1 MKITQALLDD
11 WASPEGYS
19 DFQDDRYKILPA
31 GGGYFRVY
39 NPDSKTVAIEANN
52 DGWRGQT
59 KTLPVW
65 IKWEGPSLDLMAE
78 PEFTLEEMAIA
89 EEIIHHE

>member
-1 MKITQALLDD
+1 MKITQELLDD
-11 WASPEGYS
+11 WSSPVGYS
-19 DFQDDRYKILPA
+19 DFQDDRYKIIST
-31 GGGYFRVY
+31 GDGYFRVY
-39 NPDSKTVAIEANN
+39 SPGNKTVATEANN
-52 DGWRGQT
+52 EGWCGQT

-65 IKWEGPSLDLMAE
+65 VKWEPSLDLMTE